1 LDKVIVIVGPT
12 AVGKTELSIKIAQTI
27 PAEII
32 SGDSMQIYR
41 GMDIGTGKV
50 TKHEKKGIPH
60 YMIDIK
66 DVGESFS
73 AADFKALT
81 EEYISDIQSRGK
93 VPIIVGGTGLYIE
106 SVLYDFKFTNLKRDP
121 EVTTALEKRLK
132 NEGNDVLYKELMEI
146 DELYAKKVHPNNAKR
161 LIRALEIYLTNGL
174 TMSDIERKQT
184 KEPKYDFLLIGL
196 DMERETLYNRINER
210 VDDMLKNGLFD
221 EVTSF
226 FNKQLENTQA
236 MQAIGYKELMP
247 VLKEETTIEQAV
259 ELLKRNSRR
268 YAKKQLTYFKNKM
281 DINWYNMN
289 LENRNKTQQKI
300 IQDCLYF
307 LNLH

>member
-1 LDKVIVIVGPT
+1 MDKVIVIVGPT
-12 AVGKTELSIKIAQTI
+12 AVGKTDLSIKIAQTI

-121 EVTTALEKRLK
+121 EVTTTLEKRLK
-132 NEGNDVLYKELMEI
+132 NEGNDVLYRELMEI

-174 TMSDIERKQT
+174 TMSDIEQKQT

-196 DMERETLYNRINER
+196 EMDRETLYNQINER
-210 VDDMLKNGLFD
+210 VDKMLKEGLFV
-221 EVTSF
+221 EVNSF

-236 MQAIGYKELMP
+236 MQAIGYKELIP
-247 VLKEETTIEQAV
+247 VLKEETTTEQAV

-281 DINWYNMN
+281 DINWYNMK
-289 LENRNKTQQKI
+289 LENRNETQQRI

-307 LNLH
+307 LDSH